1 MIVQFI
7 VLIILIMND
16 LLSNLSRIYIQNKV
30 FFFWGY
36 FQSKTERKRE
46 LQTLKSLYKKSMK

>member
-30 FFFWGY
+30 SSEVIFN
-36 FQSKTERKRE
+36 RKQKE
-46 LQTLKSLYKKSMK
+46 KENCKL

>member
-30 FFFWGY
+30 SSEVIFN
-36 FQSKTERKRE
+36 RK
-46 LQTLKSLYKKSMK
+46 QKKKENCKL